1 MDKDRETALAVKVGK
16 AIADRRKAVPMTQ
29 EELGTTLNLGIEA
42 ISRMERGSI
51 MPSIPRL
58 VEVAEALGCPIQD
71 LLLISS
77 DRSTEQAIILA
88 QKINPL
94 SAQDRDMILEIV
106 DRLVSRLKPQ

>member
-1 MDKDRETALAVKVGK
+1 MDKDRESALASKVGK

-29 EELGTTLNLGIEA
+29 EELGTALNLGIEA
-42 ISRMERGSI
+42 ISRMERGAI

-58 VEVAEALGCPIQD
+58 VEVAEALGCPVQD

-77 DRSTEQAIILA
+77 DRSTEHAMLLA

-94 SAQDRDMILEIV
+94 SAKDREQVLEIV
-106 DRLVSRLKPQ
+106 DRLVSMLKPQ

>member
-29 EELGTTLNLGIEA
+29 EELGIALNLGIEA
-42 ISRMERGSI
+42 ISRMERGAI

-58 VEVAEALGCPIQD
+58 VEVAEALGCPVQD

-77 DRSTEQAIILA
+77 DRSIEHAIQLT
-88 QKINPL
+88 KKLSPL
-94 SAQDRDMILEIV
+94 SIEDREMILQIV
-106 DRLVSRLKPQ
+106 DLLVIRLK

>member
-1 MDKDRETALAVKVGK
+1 MDKDRESALAVKVGK

-42 ISRMERGSI
+42 ISRMERGAI

-58 VEVAEALGCPIQD
+58 VEVAEALGCPVQD

-77 DRSTEQAIILA
+77 DRSTEHAMQLA
-88 QKINPL
+88 QKLSPL

-106 DRLVSRLKPQ
+106 DRMVRRLS

>member
-29 EELGTTLNLGIEA
+29 EELGATLNLGIEA
-42 ISRMERGSI
+42 ISRMERGAI

-58 VEVAEALGCPIQD
+58 VEVAEALSCPVQD

-77 DRSTEQAIILA
+77 DRSTDHAIALA
-88 QKINPL
+88 QKLNPL
-94 SAQDRDMILEIV
+94 SAQDRNMILEIV
-106 DRLVSRLKPQ
+106 DRLVNRLKT

>member
-1 MDKDRETALAVKVGK
+1 MDKDRESALAVKVGK

-58 VEVAEALGCPIQD
+58 VEVAEALGCPVQD

-77 DRSTEQAIILA
+77 DRSTEQAMILA

-94 SAQDRDMILEIV
+94 SAQDREQVLEIV
-106 DRLVSRLKPQ
+106 DRLVSMLKPR

>member
-1 MDKDRETALAVKVGK
+1 MDKGRESDLARKVGK

-29 EELGTTLNLGIEA
+29 EELGITLNLGIEA
-42 ISRMERGSI
+42 ISRMERGAI

-58 VEVAEALGCPIQD
+58 VEVAEALGCPVQD

-77 DRSTEQAIILA
+77 DRSIEHAMQLA
-88 QKINPL
+88 QKLSPL

-106 DRLVSRLKPQ
+106 DRMVRRLS